1 MSVLDGPASRITRAP
16 RRSTSPSQELSCRLV
31 RARARVAEPS
41 EASSRPS
48 TTAVVDVL
56 VSTWGFLH
64 ETIMGR
70 LDLVRQLGRRRWR
83 KMATFEPCLRLCCG
97 SLAGLVDCLSL
108 SSAPSV

>member
-56 VSTWGFLH
+56 VSTWGLFH
-64 ETIMGR
+64 KDYYGPPRSRAAVRPPQVEKNG
-70 LDLVRQLGRRRWR
+70 DLRTMPAPL
-83 KMATFEPCLRLCCG
+83 LRVPGG
-97 SLAGLVDCLSL
+97 SK
-108 SSAPSV
+108 